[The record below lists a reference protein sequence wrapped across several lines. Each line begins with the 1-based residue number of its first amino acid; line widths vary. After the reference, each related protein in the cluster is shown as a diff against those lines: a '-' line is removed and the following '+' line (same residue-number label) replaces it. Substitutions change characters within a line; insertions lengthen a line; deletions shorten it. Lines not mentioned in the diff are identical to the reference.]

1 MRKMSPEE
9 RRREY
14 QMLRNA
20 GIKRDKLWKTE
31 AGCERAIKRAEERGL
46 TPDLFEAS
54 EIAFMSF

>member
-1 MRKMSPEE
+1 MSPEE